1 MRRGISVDRVCLFS
15 SGRKKGE
22 KKMNTGL
29 IAIFILLVIIVG
41 AIVTRRCVVSLIV
54 CFMLYVPQKVVALDD
69 FFNLIVRGF
78 ADMLPILILLVIAFV
93 LQKVTEGM
101 GMTDFIISVAKPL
114 LWGPVFPAIAFVLVA
129 ALTFTTGS
137 LWGIRFLRH
146 SRISSN
152 FWRKKRLVSLS
163 EGVRI
168 SLLRRWKMPCTFIFM
183 RRMRFVWS
191 IV

>member
-41 AIVTRRCVVSLIV
+41 AIATRRCVVSLIV

-78 ADMLPILILLVIAFV
+78 ADMLPILILLVIVFV

-152 FWRKKRLVSLS
+152 F
-163 EGVRI
+163 
-168 SLLRRWKMPCTFIFM
+168 
-183 RRMRFVWS
+183 
-191 IV
+191 

>member
-1 MRRGISVDRVCLFS
+1 MAFCLSIEFERIYTHIGTKHS
-15 SGRKKGE
+15 KSR
-22 KKMNTGL
+22 M
-29 IAIFILLVIIVG
+29 F
-41 AIVTRRCVVSLIV
+41 IV
-54 CFMLYVPQKVVALDD
+54 CFVLYVPQKVVALDD

-137 LWGIRFLRH
+137 LWGM
-146 SRISSN
+146 SA
-152 FWRKKRLVSLS
+152 V
-163 EGVRI
+163 VA
-168 SLLRRWKMPCTFIFM
+168 P
-183 RRMRFVWS
+183 
-191 IV
+191 IVFPG